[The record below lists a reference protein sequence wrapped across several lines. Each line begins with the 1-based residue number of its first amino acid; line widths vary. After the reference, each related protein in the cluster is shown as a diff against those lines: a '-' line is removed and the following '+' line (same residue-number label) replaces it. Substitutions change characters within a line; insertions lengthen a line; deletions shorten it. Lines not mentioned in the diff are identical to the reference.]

1 MGKIATEQGKAETCL
16 PSPLYQCLITEQFL
30 AYGYDFL
37 IYAPWNQIGPD
48 SCHGP
53 DNTNLDWETPN
64 PACPVTNKTIYVGSI
79 YIYQLSRRW
88 NCIELFYLEHSST
101 RFSSSSLP
109 RTSCR
114 LRWTRE
120 TFQGRC
126 ENRCTLR
133 FIRISSKSLTMHEE
147 NRMLVWVFGP
157 IT

>member
-1 MGKIATEQGKAETCL
+1 MPAK
-16 PSPLYQCLITEQFL
+16 SSYQCLITEEFL

-53 DNTNLDWETPN
+53 FTSAQAQIIPIWIGKHLILPAQLQTKRYMLDL
-64 PACPVTNKTIYVGSI
+64 YI
-79 YIYQLSRRW
+79 YIYMYQLSRRW

-109 RTSCR
+109 RTSCK

-147 NRMLVWVFGP
+147 NRMLFWVFGP